1 MNYNPNDQRMYVL
14 VRGDLSPGYQAAQAI
29 HAAVDEAL
37 ERPEMV
43 RLYPTVV
50 VLNVAS
56 EAELYEYAVR
66 YAMTAFHEPDL
77 DGEMTA
83 AATFSSGE
91 EFRELPLALEV
102 RV

>member
-1 MNYNPNDQRMYVL
+1 MGDAVRLYVL

-50 VLNVAS
+50 VLNVES
-56 EAELYEYAVR
+56 EAKLYEYATLHG
-66 YAMTAFHEPDL
+66 MTAFHEPDL
-77 DGEMTA
+77 EGEMTA

-91 EFRELPLALEV
+91 EFAELPLALEV
-102 RV
+102 KV